1 MSVAEVVDKLEEI
14 TQELSSVVEN
24 MKTDDNDEIVSY
36 YGELNPLV
44 ERLKSVIKELNTV
57 KKK

>member
-44 ERLKSVIKELNTV
+44 ERLKSIIKELNTV